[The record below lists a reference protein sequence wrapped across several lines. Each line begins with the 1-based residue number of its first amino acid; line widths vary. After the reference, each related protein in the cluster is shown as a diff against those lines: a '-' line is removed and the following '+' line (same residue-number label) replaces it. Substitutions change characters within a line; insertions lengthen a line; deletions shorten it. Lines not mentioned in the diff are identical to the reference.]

1 MTKLM
6 NSNELLNIIKTQ
18 VTTDANLKNQ
28 DRKAYIYLA
37 KGGYSTY
44 KIGFSVNPEQRVRSF
59 NTCSYHDN
67 ILLEKIDV
75 SGLVQHL
82 ESSTINVMGIVYKK
96 RNREWVKIPSID
108 SKIVKA
114 QFRFIVKN
122 MVNQIRKNVRAKV
135 KMENKVLEKYN
146 IKPKVINAQTTI
158 ALAK

>member
-1 MTKLM
+1 MNKLV
-6 NSNELLNIIKTQ
+6 NSNELLNVIKEQ

-28 DRKAYIYLA
+28 DRKAYIYLM

-44 KIGFSVNPEQRVRSF
+44 KIGFSVNPEQRVRTS
-59 NTCSYHDN
+59 NTYSYHDN
-67 ILLEKIDV
+67 ILLDKIDV

-82 ESSTINVMGIVYKK
+82 ENKTINVMGVIYKK
-96 RNREWVKIPSID
+96 RNREWVKIPAID

-122 MVNQIRKNVRAKV
+122 MVNQIRKNVRDHV

-146 IKPKVINAQTTI
+146 IKPKVINAQTTV
-158 ALAK
+158 ALSK

>member
-1 MTKLM
+1 MTKLV
-6 NSNELLNIIKTQ
+6 NSNEILNVIKAQ

-28 DRKAYIYLA
+28 DRKAYIYLM

-44 KIGFSVNPEQRVRSF
+44 KIGFSVNPEQRVRTS
-59 NTCSYHDN
+59 NTYSYHDN
-67 ILLEKIDV
+67 ILLDKIDV

-82 ESSTINVMGIVYKK
+82 ENKTINVMGVIYKK
-96 RNREWVKIPSID
+96 RNREWVKIPAID

-122 MVNQIRKNVRAKV
+122 MVNQIRKNVRDHV

-146 IKPKVINAQTTI
+146 IKPKVVNVQTTV
-158 ALAK
+158 ALSK

>member
-1 MTKLM
+1 MTKLV
-6 NSNELLNIIKTQ
+6 NSNELLNVIKEQ

-28 DRKAYIYLA
+28 DRKAYIYLM

-44 KIGFSVNPEQRVRSF
+44 KIGFSVNPEQRVRTS
-59 NTCSYHDN
+59 NTYSYHDN
-67 ILLEKIDV
+67 ILLDKIDV

-82 ESSTINVMGIVYKK
+82 ENKTINVMGVIYKK
-96 RNREWVKIPSID
+96 RNREWVKIPAID

-122 MVNQIRKNVRAKV
+122 MVNQIRKNVRDHV

-146 IKPKVINAQTTI
+146 IKPNLIF
-158 ALAK
+158 

>member
-1 MTKLM
+1 MTKLV
-6 NSNELLNIIKTQ
+6 NSNELLNVIKEQ

-28 DRKAYIYLA
+28 DRKAYIYLM

-44 KIGFSVNPEQRVRSF
+44 KIGFSVNPEQRVRTS
-59 NTCSYHDN
+59 NTYSYHDN
-67 ILLEKIDV
+67 ILLDKIDV

-82 ESSTINVMGIVYKK
+82 ENKTINVMGVIYKK
-96 RNREWVKIPSID
+96 RNREWVKIPAID

-122 MVNQIRKNVRAKV
+122 MVNQIRKNVRDHV

-146 IKPKVINAQTTI
+146 IKPKVVNVQTTV
-158 ALAK
+158 ALSK